1 MKSSPL
7 ERNGIPLYRQVSGL
21 LLRRLE
27 AGEWTV
33 GDQIPTIDD
42 FMTQYGVSRVTMR
55 QALAHL
61 ENDGLVQ
68 RGRGRG
74 TFVTGDATA
83 DRWLILPTE
92 WSDLITH
99 IDRLNARVSVIRSEQ
114 VDNPPIHASGK
125 LAQSYWHTRRIN
137 FTERAPYSLTD
148 IHLSWS
154 VYSKDPSAYEQRP
167 ILPILAQHERRRL
180 ARASQTLEI
189 RTADL
194 DTSRHL
200 QIEVGAPVAEVLR
213 CAWDHQDTLL
223 YHANIRYPA
232 RHLRID
238 TELLTRAPE
247 RSPSTR
253 KSAST
258 RKERKS

>member
-1 MKSSPL
+1 MATIKDSPL
-7 ERNGIPLYRQVSGL
+7 ERSGIPLYRQVSGL

-27 AGEWTV
+27 SGEWSL
-33 GDQIPTIDD
+33 GDQIPTIHQ
-42 FMTQYGVSRVTMR
+42 FMDEYGVSRVTMR

-61 ENDGLVQ
+61 ESDGLVQ

-74 TFVTGDATA
+74 TFVTGDATR

-92 WSDLITH
+92 WSDLVKH
-99 IDRLNARVSVIRSEQ
+99 IDQLNARVSVLRSERRD
-114 VDNPPIHASGK
+114 VPSIEVSGK
-125 LAQSYWHTRRIN
+125 LAKAYWHTRRVN
-137 FTERAPYSLTD
+137 FTDRAPYSLTD
-148 IHLSWS
+148 IHLSWT
-154 VYSKDPSAYEQRP
+154 VYSKHPSDYDNHP
-167 ILPILAQHERRRL
+167 ILPILANFERRRI
-180 ARASQTLEI
+180 ARASQSLEV

-213 CAWDHQDTLL
+213 CAWDAAGTLL

-238 TELLTRAPE
+238 TELLG
-247 RSPSTR
+247 STPPPKPR
-253 KSAST
+253 KAK
-258 RKERKS
+258 KEPRP